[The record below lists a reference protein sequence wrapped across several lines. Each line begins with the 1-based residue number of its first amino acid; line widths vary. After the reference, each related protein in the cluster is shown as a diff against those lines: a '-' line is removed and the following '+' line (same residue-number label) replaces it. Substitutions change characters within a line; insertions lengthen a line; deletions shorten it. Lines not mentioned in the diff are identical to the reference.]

1 MRISDWSSDVCSSD
15 LADGGRHGVVDGAD
29 AGGDPGTVL
38 VDQAAAAGQEAA
50 NGCCAAGGRVVM
62 WPTFNAPGQR
72 RSACSLTQDYRCGS
86 TRCLGV
92 DGGVSAELDLCA
104 GHRSSVITIFP
115 GARQCWA
122 KTKQRRR

>member
-62 WPTFNAPGQR
+62 WPTFNP
-72 RSACSLTQDYRCGS
+72 RSEEHTSELQSLMRNSYAVFRLKIHTNMQPITSPLTLTHEHLSATIS
-86 TRCLGV
+86 T
-92 DGGVSAELDLCA
+92 
-104 GHRSSVITIFP
+104 T
-115 GARQCWA
+115 
-122 KTKQRRR
+122 